1 MHVGVYYPA
10 TDYTMQIAELAPAV
24 EEGGFESLFVGE
36 HTHIPTSRRSPSPY
50 GGTLPRDYSH
60 FLDPFVALTA
70 AAGQTTTLKLGTCIC
85 LITERD
91 PITAAKAVA
100 SVDFVSKGR
109 FLLGVGPGWN
119 AEELA
124 NHGTDFKSRY
134 RLMRERVLA
143 MKEIWTQEEAQFS
156 GEFVRFDSIWSW
168 PKPIQKPHPPV
179 LLGGNTAHTL
189 RRVVEYCDGWFA
201 RVLIGEET
209 IMAGVRELK
218 TLAEQM
224 GRDARTVSTTVY
236 GVQAEPAILD
246 RYRDGGVDRVVL
258 PLPAEDSTV
267 VLSVLDRYAK
277 VRQQWAGR

>member
-1 MHVGVYYPA
+1 G
-10 TDYTMQIAELAPAV
+10 
-24 EEGGFESLFVGE
+24 
-36 HTHIPTSRRSPSPY
+36 
-50 GGTLPRDYSH
+50 
-60 FLDPFVALTA
+60 
-70 AAGQTTTLKLGTCIC
+70 
-85 LITERD
+85 
-91 PITAAKAVA
+91 A

-143 MKEIWTQEEAQFS
+143 MKAIWTQEEARFS
-156 GEFVRFDSIWSW
+156 GEFVQFDPIWSW
-168 PKPIQKPHPPV
+168 PKPVQKPHPPV

-189 RRVVEYCDGWFA
+189 RRVVESCDGWFA

-209 IMAGVRELK
+209 IVAGVRELK

-236 GVQAEPAILD
+236 GVQAESAILD
-246 RYRDGGVDRVVL
+246 RYCEGGVDRVVL
-258 PLPAEDSTV
+258 PLPAEASGV
-267 VLSVLDRYAK
+267 VLSVLDRYAT
-277 VRQQWAGR
+277 V